1 MNLSSVT
8 IAVLGSAGYGALCA
22 AATGSV
28 AQKTEC
34 DRPVYLWEPADTG
47 ETTHQL
53 PVTHTTDIYEALE
66 SADIVVVPWE
76 PAERADSYPEEMT
89 GFMAFRRWAYLLPQT
104 AIVLAAAGST
114 EDTTNVSEHLRR
126 ILHAEFPTRRE
137 RVAVLTIAAH
147 HLADTDAM
155 ELFKTHP
162 KYPSAAALTTDDEYT
177 HQLITALFDGP
188 VLRIHRA
195 P

>member
-28 AQKTEC
+28 AHKTEC
-34 DRPVYLWEPADTG
+34 DRPVYLWEPTNTG
-47 ETTHQL
+47 ETAHQL
-53 PVTHTTDIYEALE
+53 PVTYPTDIYEALE
-66 SADIVVVPWE
+66 SADIVVVPWDE
-76 PAERADSYPEEMT
+76 QADSCSEEMT

-104 AIVLAAAGST
+104 AIVLAAAGSA
-114 EDTTNVSEHLRR
+114 EDTMNVSEHLQQ
-126 ILHAEFPTRRE
+126 ILHTEFPTRRE
-137 RVAVLTIAAH
+137 RVAVLTITAH
-147 HLADTDAM
+147 HLAGTGVM
-155 ELFKTHP
+155 EPVKTHP
-162 KYPSAAALTTDDEYT
+162 RRPRTATLTTDDAHM

>member
-28 AQKTEC
+28 AHKTEC

-53 PVTHTTDIYEALE
+53 PVTYTTDIYEALE
-66 SADIVVVPWE
+66 SADIVVVPWDE
-76 PAERADSYPEEMT
+76 QADSCPEEMT

-104 AIVLAAAGST
+104 AIVLAAAGSA
-114 EDTTNVSEHLRR
+114 EDTMNVSEHLRQ
-126 ILHAEFPTRRE
+126 ILHTEFPTRRE
-137 RVAVLTIAAH
+137 RVAVLTITAH
-147 HLADTDAM
+147 HLADTDVM
-155 ELFKTHP
+155 EPVKTHP
-162 KYPSAAALTTDDEYT
+162 RCPSTATLTTDDAHM